1 MFGIIVA
8 IISGLSMTVQ
18 GIFNTELNKKIG
30 IWETTSLV
38 QGIAF
43 FSSLKITIF
52 YGTGNYY
59 NLINTNK
66 LYLVGGLLGVLI
78 TFTVIKSISLMGPV
92 IGISIILVSQLLSA
106 SIINALG
113 LFNTEKITFSLNNY
127 LGIAL
132 MIIGIIVFKLEK

>member
-43 FSSLKITIF
+43 FSSLIITIF

-59 NLINTNK
+59 NLKNTNK